1 MKKKVFVSRGCLVI
15 AAVLTGCGGGGGSS
29 LPPVDPDTVLNG
41 YVMDGP
47 LVGVKVCLD
56 SNSNW
61 VCDVS
66 EPSATTTA
74 KGAFSLSIAPLKYQE
89 TYTKQI
95 IAEVGPDA
103 LDEASG
109 MTLHAAGQGGY
120 VLASWGGPRPIL
132 SPINTV
138 LALEQLSTGYTPP
151 LDTFKVGEL
160 LEKSGF
166 SKTSENYFDADA
178 PLTLEERV
186 LAKKT
191 GRLLAT
197 LLSAAATKLKT
208 DAASVY
214 AADTSQLGARVAEL
228 VLQALRNSQPSSA
241 NESESEALQRMQS
254 ALSAIA
260 VTASTE
266 QFNRKALSEMA
277 PDAALSLLGQGLVD
291 AGALGSSPRYLLQY
305 KVAATTGVMS
315 SSRYRYI
322 GGVWSQDAAYAGA
335 GSSGYHVISQS
346 DQGAAFRKI
355 STTSPALVKE
365 GLVLKERF
373 SDGANT
379 QSNELIVL
387 SRSLSGLS
395 FDALPELTSFTGSFA
410 QGEQVYW
417 LRRKATA
424 NQYLFDSVATFF
436 TTLSQFKNSPQT
448 CYEGICWSI
457 TEPAVSNVETGA
469 GRMTFKTTS
478 SGGSLVL
485 GEGRFV
491 EDTVAGVNVL
501 RMTSIPIEVQNRSQ
515 MWNAKDGR
523 YLSFADIDGK
533 LWTGKYMLGGTVWY
547 SNNGLTKAGVN
558 GVLTSAQLNAFGQ

>member
-1 MKKKVFVSRGCLVI
+1 MSNKVFVFRGGLVI
-15 AAVLTGCGGGGGSS
+15 AAMLTGCGGGGSS

-41 YVMDGP
+41 SVIDGP
-47 LVGVKVCLD
+47 LVGAKVCLD
-56 SNSNW
+56 NNSNW
-61 VCDVS
+61 VCDAD
-66 EPSATTTA
+66 EPSTTTTS
-74 KGAFSLSIAPLKYQE
+74 KGAFTLSIAPLKYQDVGG
-89 TYTKQI
+89 KQL
-95 IAEVGPDA
+95 IAEVGPDV

-109 MTLHAAGQGGY
+109 LTLHAAGQGGY
-120 VLASWGGPRPIL
+120 VLSSRGGKAPIL
-132 SPINTV
+132 SPMGT
-138 LALEQLSTGYTPP
+138 LQTLQSLSGYSTQ
-151 LDTFKVGEL
+151 LDTVNVSQL
-160 LEKSGF
+160 LDQSGL
-166 SKTSENYFDADA
+166 SKTSEHYFDDA
-178 PLTLEERV
+178 SPLTTEERA

-191 GRLLAT
+191 GRLLAS
-197 LLSAAATKLKT
+197 LLSSAKARLKT
-208 DAASVY
+208 DAAAAY
-214 AADTSQLGARVAEL
+214 ASDTSQLGARTAEL
-228 VLQALRNSQPSSA
+228 VLEVLRNSQPSSA
-241 NESESEALQRMQS
+241 NESESEALQRMQG

-277 PDAALSLLGQGLVD
+277 PDAAFSLLGQGLVD

-305 KVAATTGVMS
+305 KVAAATGAMS

-322 GGVWSQDAAYAGA
+322 GGAWSQDTAYAGT
-335 GSSGYHVISQS
+335 GSSGYHVIAQS
-346 DQGAAFRKI
+346 DQKAAFRKI
-355 STTSPALVKE
+355 STTSPAIVKE
-365 GLVLKERF
+365 GSILKERF
-373 SDGANT
+373 SEGANA
-379 QSNELIVL
+379 QSNEVIVL
-387 SRSLSGLS
+387 SRSISGLS

-410 QGEQVYW
+410 QGEKVYW

-424 NQYLFDSVATFF
+424 NQFLFDSVATFF

-457 TEPAVSNVETGA
+457 TEPAVSNIETGA

-478 SGGSLVL
+478 TGGSLVL

-547 SNNGLTKAGVN
+547 SNHGLTTASVN